1 MKTRLVVILSVVSTF
16 IGLGLIGLIF
26 YLLNRERR
34 VILDLSDEVPSVV
47 KTIAYGEKIF
57 PQSIKAEALLFNIF
71 KVKPGQK
78 LTGLAKYLTVKII

>member
-34 VILDLSDEVPSVV
+34 VILDLSDETPQIV
-47 KTIAYGEKIF
+47 KDIAYDQKIF
-57 PQSIKAEALLFNIF
+57 PQSFKAEALLFNIF
-71 KVKPGQK
+71 NVKSGGK